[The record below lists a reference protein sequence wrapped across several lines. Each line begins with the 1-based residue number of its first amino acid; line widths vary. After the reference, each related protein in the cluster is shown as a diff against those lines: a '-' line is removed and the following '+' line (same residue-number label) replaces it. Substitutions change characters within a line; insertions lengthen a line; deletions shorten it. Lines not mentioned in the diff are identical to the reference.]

1 MSQIKTTIH
10 VTQCLIVCQ
19 GVALR
24 VIIKCP
30 ILFATSLLIY
40 ELIFADIISFIFPT
54 EGCSC
59 SLLLA
64 LSASQSYSDLQSRHS
79 GRGEVANLS
88 VERML
93 QSPAVWGWHI
103 VRLCVHCELSQ
114 NYSHYLSQV
123 IFDSCGDNMW
133 SHVTVVR
140 VSTCHSL
147 RVIQRDGELSKCEES
162 FSPSPHLS
170 HL

>member
-40 ELIFADIISFIFPT
+40 ELIFADIISFIFPA

-103 VRLCVHCELSQ
+103 VRLCTLWAFSKLFALSQ
-114 NYSHYLSQV
+114 SGYIWQLRGQHVITCDSGESLNLSQ
-123 IFDSCGDNMW
+123 FE
-133 SHVTVVR
+133 SHTERWRALQV
-140 VSTCHSL
+140 
-147 RVIQRDGELSKCEES
+147 
-162 FSPSPHLS
+162 
-170 HL
+170 